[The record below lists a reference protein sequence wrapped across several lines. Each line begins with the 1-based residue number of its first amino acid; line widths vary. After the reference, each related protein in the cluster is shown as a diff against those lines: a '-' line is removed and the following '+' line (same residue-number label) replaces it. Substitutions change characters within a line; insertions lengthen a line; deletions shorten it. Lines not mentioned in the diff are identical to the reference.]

1 MIEFYEK
8 NHPNNLLLYNG
19 CAKDFIKCLECKVK
33 YIGIHFSDP
42 GLRKKHAKRRLIN
55 LNFFNLIANVLK
67 PEGETVQIV
76 TDSYIYQEHIQE
88 VIVQQ
93 KFFEIVSN
101 FFIGVC
107 SFNLP

>member
-33 YIGIHFSDP
+33 YIRIHFPDP
-42 GLRKKHAKRRLIN
+42 WPKKKHSKRRLIN
-55 LNFFNLIANVLK
+55 LNFFNLIANILK
-67 PEGETVQIV
+67 PEGLMQIV
-76 TDSYIYQEHIQE
+76 TDSHIYQEHIQE

-93 KFFEIVSN
+93 KFFEINSN
-101 FFIGVC
+101 YPIE
-107 SFNLP
+107 